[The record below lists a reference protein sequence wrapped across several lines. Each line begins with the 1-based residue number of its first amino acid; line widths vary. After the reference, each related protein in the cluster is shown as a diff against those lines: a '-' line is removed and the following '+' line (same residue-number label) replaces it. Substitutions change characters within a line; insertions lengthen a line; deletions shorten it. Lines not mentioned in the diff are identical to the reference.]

1 MKKVLVFILM
11 IVAFVAC
18 SKDDNDSE
26 NSIKKATVKGAQLI
40 YQNSVESRAGTR
52 ATTEEVQRFMTV
64 DYQGNIKPIRFITKK
79 GDTLDMRIDIVKNLS
94 NEYLALSGNFI
105 FNNVA
110 LGSLLV
116 NKNTEL
122 IYAMNIHF
130 MEMGPVF
137 EDNDRNI
144 YTTFA
149 STGGGEN
156 TLYRLNTSNPDN
168 ITMEEY
174 ATKLS
179 FRIGDYWINKN
190 SFCYY
195 IDDIKRIKCPGGKVY
210 ELSSLLPNGYSNATI
225 FSGIN
230 GKFYVACTTD
240 NFYIYVLEENG
251 NNGLKAIEVANLP
264 GSYYCNGDFCPNQ
277 ITKEHICNINNEK
290 IIIFNE
296 ETNELKMIDIQLPTM
311 DYIAW
316 GRQSTNTFVT
326 SESLWILDE
335 TVLYQLRFSDYTL
348 NTINLGKIGYGVN
361 KESISC
367 SINAPGL
374 SFSGLR
380 YSDGQNIVGTINEDG
395 TITTFE
401 KTKTSNKITT
411 LLRLN

>member
-1 MKKVLVFILM
+1 M

-64 DYQGNIKPIRFITKK
+64 DYQGNIKPIRFITEK

-264 GSYYCNGDFCPNQ
+264 GSYYCNGMPDLFRPILELSVLIPGMLLAYLPIRAC
-277 ITKEHICNINNEK
+277 TK
-290 IIIFNE
+290 
-296 ETNELKMIDIQLPTM
+296 
-311 DYIAW
+311 
-316 GRQSTNTFVT
+316 QSFSMLCIWLFPLLAAISVF
-326 SESLWILDE
+326 
-335 TVLYQLRFSDYTL
+335 RF
-348 NTINLGKIGYGVN
+348 
-361 KESISC
+361 
-367 SINAPGL
+367 INAL
-374 SFSGLR
+374 
-380 YSDGQNIVGTINEDG
+380 
-395 TITTFE
+395 
-401 KTKTSNKITT
+401 
-411 LLRLN
+411 

>member
-64 DYQGNIKPIRFITKK
+64 DYQGNIKPIRFITEK

-156 TLYRLNTSNPDN
+156 TLYRLNTSNPRWKN
-168 ITMEEY
+168 MLQNC
-174 ATKLS
+174 LS
-179 FRIGDYWINKN
+179 
-190 SFCYY
+190 
-195 IDDIKRIKCPGGKVY
+195 
-210 ELSSLLPNGYSNATI
+210 E
-225 FSGIN
+225 
-230 GKFYVACTTD
+230 
-240 NFYIYVLEENG
+240 
-251 NNGLKAIEVANLP
+251 
-264 GSYYCNGDFCPNQ
+264 
-277 ITKEHICNINNEK
+277 
-290 IIIFNE
+290 
-296 ETNELKMIDIQLPTM
+296 
-311 DYIAW
+311 
-316 GRQSTNTFVT
+316 
-326 SESLWILDE
+326 
-335 TVLYQLRFSDYTL
+335 
-348 NTINLGKIGYGVN
+348 
-361 KESISC
+361 
-367 SINAPGL
+367 
-374 SFSGLR
+374 
-380 YSDGQNIVGTINEDG
+380 
-395 TITTFE
+395 
-401 KTKTSNKITT
+401 
-411 LLRLN
+411 